1 MSILL
6 SEPGVDGLQHTVDV
20 LREWQFDGAPVQLHP
35 GDVGWNWRFGAEAT
49 AAAMRTWSRD
59 GEILAIGFLD
69 TRELMR
75 LAIAPGAQHDE
86 ALAQQMWVDVTDP
99 DRKVLPR
106 GQVFIEVRCG
116 ELLRELLFDNGWVDD
131 EPWTPLERD
140 LTDPVDE
147 CGLRIEV
154 VGPERA
160 EVRASVQRAAFDKS
174 TFSAEH
180 WTTMTT
186 GVPYAEA
193 ECLLAYDDHD
203 DAVAVATVWSA
214 GPDKPGLLEPVG
226 VHREHRRHGYG
237 TAITLAAAAA
247 LRRLGSSR
255 ATVCTPSSNV
265 GAVATYESARFRQLP
280 QVRDL
285 RRNA

>member
-6 SEPGVDGLQHTVDV
+6 SEPGVDGLQHTVAA
-20 LREWQFDGAPVQLHP
+20 LHEWQFNGSPVQLHP

-59 GEILAIGFLD
+59 GETLAIGFLD
-69 TRELMR
+69 TPNLIR
-75 LAIAPGAQHDE
+75 LAIAPGTQHDE
-86 ALAQQMWVDVTDP
+86 ALAQQMLVDVTDP
-99 DRKVLPR
+99 DRNVLPR
-106 GQVFIEVRCG
+106 GQVFVEVRFG
-116 ELLRELLFDNGWVDD
+116 ELLRGLLFDNGWVDD

-140 LTDPVDE
+140 LSDPVDE
-147 CGLRIEV
+147 CGVRTEV
-154 VGPERA
+154 VGPDRA
-160 EVRASVQRAAFDKS
+160 EVRTSVQRAAFDKS
-174 TFSAEH
+174 TFSPEG

-186 GVPYAEA
+186 GVPYAGA
-193 ECLLAYDDHD
+193 ECLLAYDDRD
-203 DAVAVATVWSA
+203 NAVAVATVWSA

-226 VHREHRRHGYG
+226 VHREHRGRGYG

-265 GAVATYESARFRQLP
+265 GAVATYESAGLRQLP